1 MLPNCDLPFVVLG
14 TRPPFLRGADPNRE
28 SRSICCSS
36 LPFLPVAVVF
46 IEDRAP
52 VLKAAPRPF
61 AGCRCRRMELLE
73 REELSASLLAFL
85 ESESSPSL
93 LASFR
98 RFLAAL

>member
-1 MLPNCDLPFVVLG
+1 
-14 TRPPFLRGADPNRE
+14 
-28 SRSICCSS
+28 
-36 LPFLPVAVVF
+36 
-46 IEDRAP
+46 
-52 VLKAAPRPF
+52 
-61 AGCRCRRMELLE
+61 MELLE